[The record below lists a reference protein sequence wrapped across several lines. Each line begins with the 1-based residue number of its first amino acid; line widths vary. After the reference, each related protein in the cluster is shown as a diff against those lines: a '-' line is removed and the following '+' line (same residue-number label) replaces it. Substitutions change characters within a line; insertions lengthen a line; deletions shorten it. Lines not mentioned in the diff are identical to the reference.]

1 MATRLTPACVSS
13 CIPVQGRAPTG
24 SSLLLEAESVVHRSA
39 GTNAFEF
46 VTVAALRAAQL
57 MRGCR
62 ALVPEY
68 EKSVLTAQAEVAA
81 GKVQALPR
89 ADSLS
94 KTGR

>member
-1 MATRLTPACVSS
+1 
-13 CIPVQGRAPTG
+13 
-24 SSLLLEAESVVHRSA
+24 VVHRSA

>member
-1 MATRLTPACVSS
+1 MIHRPPGVG
-13 CIPVQGRAPTG
+13 IFQF
-24 SSLLLEAESVVHRSA
+24 VVLSK
-39 GTNAFEF
+39 
-46 VTVAALRAAQL
+46 LRAAQL